1 MTIRKSSLLAISLSL
16 FFVLA
21 ASQMALGQA
30 NLVLNPGFEDA
41 TNAPWTMWI
50 EGKDAGAAAEM
61 IIDNSESFTGNQSM
75 LINIISAGADEKR
88 VELHQKPFIATNGDV
103 FTYAV
108 WAKTE
113 SGKTRAASLRSNE
126 RADPWTTYASKD
138 IEITDQW
145 TEFWTPVEITADSE
159 NLGIYVQLQDT
170 PNPAR
175 VWFDNFRLYLG
186 DYVPE
191 DIAPSAV
198 APNGKS
204 TTTWATIKSSL

>member
-1 MTIRKSSLLAISLSL
+1 MTIKKSSLLAISLSL
-16 FFVLA
+16 CFVLA
-21 ASQMALGQA
+21 ISQMALGQA
-30 NLVLNPGFEDA
+30 NLVQNPGFEDA
-41 TNAPWTMWI
+41 TNAPWTMWV

-61 IIDNSESFTGNQSM
+61 IIDDSESIVGNQSM
-75 LINIISAGADEKR
+75 LINITAAGADEKR

-113 SGKTRAASLRSNE
+113 SGKTRTASLRSNE
-126 RADPWTTYASKD
+126 RADPWTTYGSKD

-145 TEFWTPVEITADSE
+145 TEFWTPVEMTADSV
-159 NLGIYVQLQDT
+159 NLGIYVELKDT
-170 PNPAR
+170 PAPAR

-191 DIAPSAV
+191 DIGPAAV
-198 APNGKS
+198 APHGKS
-204 TTTWATIKSSL
+204 TSTWAAIKSAL